1 MLDKKKFKIHANI
14 VILCLALW
22 ALMCIAMFF
31 YYAVIAKDKYIS
43 LGNQIALRKLLYYPE
58 RSRILDKNDIVLAWS
73 EKYYDLYYNNLT
85 GSPKRA
91 SMIYARIK
99 LSFPNAKKPS
109 ATLLHSI
116 IIRSL
121 QPKEI
126 LALERSIYL
135 FQELQ
140 ITPRIERKVV
150 NYPKIQ
156 TYIGQVKL
164 VKGRLVGISGLEK
177 IHNKTLSGTPGR
189 YKIML
194 DRNKNWIKNSGKSIK
209 LAAPG
214 KDIKLQLTLEE
225 IRKWRRK

>member
-1 MLDKKKFKIHANI
+1 MLNKKNFSIQANI

-22 ALMCIAMFF
+22 AVMCIAMFF

-43 LGNQIALRKLLYYPE
+43 LGNRIARRELLYYPE
-58 RSRILDKNDIVLAWS
+58 RSRILDKNDVVLAWS
-73 EKYYDLYYNNLT
+73 EKYYDLHYNNLT

-99 LSFPNAKKPS
+99 LSFPNAQKPS
-109 ATLLHSI
+109 SDSLQSI
-116 IIRSL
+116 IIHSL

-126 LALERSIYL
+126 LALERSVYL

-156 TYIGQVKL
+156 NYIGQVKL
-164 VKGRLVGISGLEK
+164 VKGHLVGISGLEK

-189 YKIML
+189 YRIML

-209 LAAPG
+209 LATPG
-214 KDIKLQLTLEE
+214 KDIKLHLTLEE
-225 IRKWRRK
+225 IRKWRKK